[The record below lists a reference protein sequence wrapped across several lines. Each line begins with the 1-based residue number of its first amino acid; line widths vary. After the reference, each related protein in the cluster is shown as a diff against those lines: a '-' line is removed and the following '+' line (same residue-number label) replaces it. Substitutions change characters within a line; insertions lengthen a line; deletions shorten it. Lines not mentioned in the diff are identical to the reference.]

1 MLDVVSA
8 LAGVGAIVVNG
19 VSISEATDF
28 TLTQVA
34 GADKDL
40 KKTLGKLPMKIGVAL
55 EHDGNTLL
63 RIGPKQIWV
72 LGVPPEAATG
82 CYITPLSSGR
92 TRIALSGVDARDVLS
107 SCAAIDFHP
116 AEFKPSQFVLT
127 GIHHTPVAIHCIGED
142 EFHIYALRTF
152 ARTVWEWLGDAAK
165 GLPT

>member
-19 VSISEATDF
+19 ATLAESPGF

-34 GADKDL
+34 GTDKDL
-40 KKTLGKLPMKIGVAL
+40 KKSLGKLPPKIGIAL
-55 EHDGNTLL
+55 EHDGRTLL

-72 LGVPPEAATG
+72 LGAAPEVSAG

-92 TRIALSGVDARDVLS
+92 TCIVLSGSGARDVLS

-116 AEFKPSQFVLT
+116 SEFKPGQFVLT
-127 GIHHTPVAIHCIGED
+127 GIHHTPVAILCIDEN

-152 ARTVWEWLGDAAK
+152 AKTVWEWLEDSSK
-165 GLPT
+165 GITP